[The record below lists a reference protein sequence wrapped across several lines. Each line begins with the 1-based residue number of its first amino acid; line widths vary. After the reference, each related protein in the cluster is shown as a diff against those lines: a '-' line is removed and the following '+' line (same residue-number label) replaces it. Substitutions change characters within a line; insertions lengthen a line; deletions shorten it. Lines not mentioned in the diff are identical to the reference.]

1 MRLTLV
7 AVGRLRGEPLAE
19 AFSEYARRL
28 AAARWPVDVIEV
40 EEKRKL
46 SGAELMAREG
56 ALLLA
61 AVPAGSHVIAL
72 DARGKPLSS
81 EAFAS
86 ALGRLNDAGRAVT
99 FLIGGADGFAPAV
112 REAADQ
118 MLSFGSMTWP
128 HKLVRVLLAEQLFR
142 AQSILAGHP
151 YHRA

>member
-19 AFSEYARRL
+19 AFAEYARRL
-28 AAARWPVDVIEV
+28 KAARWPLEVIEV

-46 SGAELMAREG
+46 SGAELAAREA

-72 DARGKPLSS
+72 DARGKSLTS

-86 ALGRLNDAGRAVT
+86 ALGRLQDAGRGVT
-99 FLIGGADGFAPAV
+99 FLVGGADGFAPAV

-118 MLSFGSMTWP
+118 LLSLGAMTWP

>member
-19 AFSEYARRL
+19 AFAEYARRL
-28 AAARWPVDVIEV
+28 EGARWPLAVVEV
-40 EEKRKL
+40 EERRKL
-46 SGAELMAREG
+46 AGAELMAREG
-56 ALLLA
+56 ELILTAI
-61 AVPAGSHVIAL
+61 PAGSHVVAL
-72 DARGKPLSS
+72 DARGKALSS
-81 EAFAS
+81 EGFATML
-86 ALGRLNDAGRAVT
+86 ARLRDDGRHVT

-112 REAADQ
+112 RAAAHQ
-118 MLSFGSMTWP
+118 LLSFGAMTWP